1 MSLASIPKPE
11 TPEERFSLVRS
22 VGEECVTD
30 ADLQNLILKKPSI
43 NCYDGFE
50 PSGRMHIAQGIFKSI
65 NVNKCTTAG
74 CKFIFWV
81 ADWFAL
87 MNDKMGGDLAKI
99 QTVGEYLVEVWSAA
113 GMDMANVEFRW
124 SSKDINQNAA
134 EYWGIVLDIARRNTL
149 ARITKCCTIMG
160 KKEGGLSAAQIMYP
174 LMQCADVFFLKAD
187 ICQLGLDQRKCNMLA
202 REYCDQIGRKLKP
215 VILSH
220 HMLAGLKEGQAKM
233 SKSDPESA
241 IFMEDSAED
250 VERKIKNAYFPCT
263 AQVAK
268 EIADDGAPE
277 ASADTNPCLDYA
289 QCIIFSHPCAS
300 FTVGDKTFTKY
311 ADIEAAVVN
320 KEVGEEA
327 FKKALIVAINELL
340 EPVREHFRSNEKAK
354 TLLETIKAYK
364 KEEMQAPAAPPA
376 PEVLAPH
383 LVVFVPSALHISLC
397 EAWSLADT
405 VKAFLA
411 KNADGRVTLLQPD
424 WSCVARNELTGEA
437 KHIKASLDFNTKLLS
452 LAGLPA
458 SVEIKKQS
466 EVVLENPSDYWVHT
480 INVGRK
486 YNVARVTEAVGGE
499 IANAGQVIAALMR
512 VTDAVQLK
520 ATAVATLASDFNQ
533 NALIVEH
540 TNGRVVEE
548 VLATGLPPLCDP
560 TTTPNP
566 EDILYADDADKD
578 IKAKIKKAFAAEK
591 DATTPVIGVAHFL
604 LTSGRISSLT
614 IGRSEAN
621 GGPLEVSTLEEL
633 QKLYADGSVHP
644 GDLKPAVS
652 QLLLSLTDA
661 TRVGAGQGDMKVLSK
676 MLKDVEKKLTKKK

>member
-1 MSLASIPKPE
+1 MSLASIPTPE
-11 TPEERFSLVRS
+11 TPEERFNLVRS

-30 ADLQNLILKKPSI
+30 ADLQNLIQKKPSI

-50 PSGRMHIAQGIFKSI
+50 PSGRMHIAQGIYKSI

-87 MNDKMGGDLAKI
+87 MNDKMGGDLSKI

-113 GMDMANVEFRW
+113 GMDMSNVEFRW
-124 SSKDINQNAA
+124 SSNDINKNAT

-160 KKEGGLSAAQIMYP
+160 KKEGSLSAAQILYP

-187 ICQLGLDQRKCNMLA
+187 ICQLGLDQRKVNMLA

-250 VERKIKNAYFPCT
+250 VERKINNAYFPCT

-289 QCIIFSHPCAS
+289 QCIIFSHPCAT
-300 FTVGDKTFTKY
+300 FTVGEKVFTSY
-311 ADIEAAVVN
+311 AEAEAAVVN
-320 KEVGEEA
+320 KEVGEKE
-327 FKKALIVAINELL
+327 FKKALINAINSLL
-340 EPVREHFRSNEKAK
+340 EPVREHFRTNEKAK
-354 TLLETIKAYK
+354 ALLETIKSYK
-364 KEEMQAPAAPPA
+364 KEEMQPPA
-376 PEVLAPH
+376 VPVPEINTPH
-383 LVVFVPSALHISLC
+383 LVAFVPSALHIPLS
-397 EAWSLADT
+397 EAWSLVDA

-411 KNADGRVTLLQPD
+411 KNPEGRVTLVQPD

-437 KHIKASLDFNTKLLS
+437 KHVKSSLDFNTKLLM
-452 LAGLPA
+452 LGGLPTT
-458 SVEIKKQS
+458 VEIKKQS
-466 EVVLENPSDYWVHT
+466 DLVLENPSDYWVHT

-499 IANAGQVIAALMR
+499 LANAGQVIAALMR

-520 ATAVATLASDFNQ
+520 ATVVVSLSSDFKQ
-533 NALIVEH
+533 HALVVEH
-540 TNGRVVEE
+540 TEGRIVEE
-548 VLATGLPPLCDP
+548 VLTASLPPLCDP
-560 TTTPNP
+560 ATTPNL
-566 EDILYADDADKD
+566 EDVIYADDADKD

-591 DATTPVIGVAHFL
+591 DAATPVIGVAQFL
-604 LTSGRISSLT
+604 LSTGRITSLT
-614 IGRSEAN
+614 VKRSEAN
-621 GGPLEVSTLEEL
+621 GGPLEVATLEEI
-633 QKLYADGSVHP
+633 QRLYSEGAIHP
-644 GDLKPAVS
+644 GDLKPAVTE
-652 QLLLSLTDA
+652 QLLLLTDELRQGA
-661 TRVGAGQGDMKVLSK
+661 TQGDMKVLSK